1 MLTSLL
7 RYGAAALL
15 GTGLLIPPP
24 AAPAPAGPAI
34 TLAGSAGSAVAA
46 AMRAAGEPYAGWVA
60 ARRRFVLFDPAGDGR
75 AAEVLG
81 DLSTADRVV
90 ILVPGVGTRLADF
103 DRGLGGVAR
112 RAPATQARALAA
124 AAVSAAR
131 SAAPGVRVAVVAWLG
146 YDPPDGMGLA
156 AARAESAAA
165 GARELVRFVDAVLA
179 ARPAATVTLVGHSYG
194 AVVAGLAAPRLDAR
208 VTDLVAV
215 GAPGMG
221 VGDADDLRTEAR
233 VWAAEAPTD
242 WIRRVPG
249 VRLFGL
255 GHGRH
260 PVDPEFGARLLP
272 TGGVAGHDG
281 YLVPGADTLT
291 AIGRIAVGAG

>member
-15 GTGLLIPPP
+15 GAGLLIPPP
-24 AAPAPAGPAI
+24 TAAPAPAGPHI
-34 TLAGSAGSAVAA
+34 TLAGSAGPAA

-60 ARRRFVLFDPAGDGR
+60 AGRRFVLFDPAGDGR
-75 AAEVLG
+75 TAEVVG

-112 RAPATQARALAA
+112 RAPAVQARAVAA
-124 AAVSAAR
+124 AAR
-131 SAAPGVRVAVVAWLG
+131 SVDPGARVAVVAWLG
-146 YDPPDGMGLA
+146 YDPPDGLGLA
-156 AARAESAAA
+156 AVRAESAAD
-165 GARELVRFVDAVLA
+165 GARELLRFVDAVAA
-179 ARPAATVTLVGHSYG
+179 ARPTATIAVVGHSYG
-194 AVVAGLAAPRLDAR
+194 AVVVGLAAPRLDPR
-208 VTDLVAV
+208 VTDMVAI

-221 VGDADDLRTEAR
+221 VGDAGDLRTDAR
-233 VWAAEAPTD
+233 VWAAEAATD

-260 PVDPEFGARLLP
+260 PADPAFGARPLP
-272 TGGVAGHDG
+272 TDGVAGHDG
-281 YLVPGADTLT
+281 YLVPGAASLT
-291 AIGRIAVGAG
+291 AIARIAASAG